1 MAAGA
6 PIILFEDNHILAVNK
21 RPSDI
26 VQSDKTGDE
35 TLADRARDYLREKYG
50 KPGNVFI
57 GIPDERRGHIR
68 ADRKGAAAHE
78 RAFP

>member
-35 TLADRARDYLREKYG
+35 TLADRARDSH
-50 KPGNVFI
+50 
-57 GIPDERRGHIR
+57 RRFVKL
-68 ADRKGAAAHE
+68 ADIVYQ
-78 RAFP
+78 FL